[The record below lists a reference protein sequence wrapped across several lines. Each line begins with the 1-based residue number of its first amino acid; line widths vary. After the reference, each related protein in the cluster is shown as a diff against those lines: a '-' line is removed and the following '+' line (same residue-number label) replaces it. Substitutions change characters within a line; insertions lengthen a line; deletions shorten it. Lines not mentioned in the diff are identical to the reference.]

1 MLNPDMP
8 TEALI
13 QILGDPGQPGA
24 TRQDAIDLID
34 ERALLGPSFSPHK
47 PDYTV
52 ALRSAGTAEDDEV
65 LKLLA
70 LQNLCMAKDR
80 PTQKSLIA
88 GLEDPS
94 VAHVPAETA
103 LRFLSYDVHAGV
115 YPIARQYAATP
126 PNDDAQYQ
134 AMRILGSDPD
144 SVEIFATI
152 LADTSEDLRARRLSS
167 ACLMNLDPERYVVA
181 AKTIAADAADEEEI
195 RTAVISA
202 LVSAETSPE
211 DQELRDM
218 AQAVSEDP
226 SANETMQRCAKL
238 IFART
243 PGPQPEEDEEAVA
256 DAGSE
261 EPTDGDAA
269 SA

>member
-1 MLNPDMP
+1 MLNPDTP
-8 TEALI
+8 TEELI
-13 QILGDPGQPGA
+13 QLLADPGKPGA
-24 TRQDAIDLID
+24 QRQEAVDLID
-34 ERALLGPSFSPHK
+34 ERALLGPSFSAHK

-52 ALRSAGTAEDDEV
+52 ALRSAAKAEDDEV

-94 VAHVPAETA
+94 QAHVPPETA
-103 LRFLSYDVHAGV
+103 LRFLSYDVHAGI
-115 YPIARQYAATP
+115 YPIARQYAASP

-167 ACLMNLDPERYVVA
+167 ACLLNLDPERYIVA
-181 AKTIAADAADEEEI
+181 AKGIAADSADNEEI
-195 RTAVISA
+195 RTAVLSA
-202 LVSAETSPE
+202 LVSAETDPE
-211 DQELRDM
+211 DEELRELS
-218 AQAVSEDP
+218 QAIAEDA
-226 SANETMQRCAKL
+226 SANETMQRCAKQL
-238 IFART
+238 FART
-243 PGPQPEEDEEAVA
+243 PGPKEDEEADALADA
-256 DAGSE
+256 DAGE
-261 EPTDGDAA
+261 DEGEDAETA
-269 SA
+269 